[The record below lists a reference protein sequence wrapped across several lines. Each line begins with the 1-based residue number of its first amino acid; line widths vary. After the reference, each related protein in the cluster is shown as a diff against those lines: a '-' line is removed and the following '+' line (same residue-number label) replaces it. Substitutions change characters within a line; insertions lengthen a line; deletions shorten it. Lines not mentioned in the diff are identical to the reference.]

1 MRLPAHAGLGLRDP
15 YMDAFIGG
23 HPEVAWLEVHSENY
37 FCGGPRRA
45 SLLKIREAYPIS
57 LHGVGLGLGSAV
69 PLDLAHLKQL
79 KQLINDVQPA
89 QVSEHLCW
97 NRDRYGVIHDL
108 LPLPMTKAALACMV
122 SHVDQTQ
129 ELLGRSIAIEH
140 ISRYIQNSGAEMS
153 EGEML
158 NALIK
163 RTGCSL
169 LLDINNLEVNRRNH
183 GDDPSTFIQNLTRGM
198 VSEIH
203 IAGYSEEPDGSCVDT
218 HGSAVSEE
226 VWRLLELAIEK
237 LGSLPVLLERDTALP
252 PLEDLMI
259 EVQRAGK
266 LLQRS

>member
-1 MRLPAHAGLGLRDP
+1 MSLPARAGLGLRDP
-15 YMDAFIGG
+15 YMDAFIEGL
-23 HPEVAWLEVHSENY
+23 PEVAWLEVHSENY

-45 SLLKIREAYPIS
+45 SLLKIREKYPVS

-69 PLDLAHLKQL
+69 SLDLVHLQQL
-79 KQLINDVQPA
+79 KHLINDIQPA

-97 NRDRYGVIHDL
+97 NRDRHGVIHDL
-108 LPLPMTKAALACMV
+108 LPLPMTKAALDCMIE
-122 SHVDQTQ
+122 HVEQTQ
-129 ELLGRSIAIEH
+129 ELLGRTIAIEH
-140 ISRYIQNSGAEMS
+140 ISRYVQDFGAEMS

-158 NALIK
+158 TELIK

-169 LLDINNLEVNRRNH
+169 LLDVNNLEVNRRNH
-183 GDDPSTFIQNLTRGM
+183 GEDPYIFIHNLAPGM

-226 VWRLLELAIEK
+226 VWRLLELAIQR

-252 PLEDLMI
+252 PLEDLMQ
-259 EVQRAGK
+259 EVQRAEK
-266 LLQRS
+266 LL